1 VRLWLAMSQWVVEP
15 VPDFSFSVP
24 AMACRRCGC
33 RMLTKVGRSTPMLI
47 CTDCGLPVDHRETA
61 ELKRKRLWGALT
73 LMSMACMSGILLLMV
88 SMNELRTAGRLQI
101 TSQGESAKG
110 GRSGESGAYFH
121 PGGVVK
127 FR

>member
-1 VRLWLAMSQWVVEP
+1 
-15 VPDFSFSVP
+15 
-24 AMACRRCGC
+24 
-33 RMLTKVGRSTPMLI
+33 MLI

-110 GRSGESGAYFH
+110 GRTGESGAYFH